1 MKTRNVIVG
10 LLVLVAIGAA
20 FYIYWTGSKSSPD
33 SAQTTPTTTSAAVTE
48 TQDVAM
54 TEQMAAS
61 SQTVAST
68 SARPTSP
75 RERYVHSTNLLL
87 LVEQLRADADAGD
100 VGAIRAISD
109 SYRECFPYA
118 QNPELLDV
126 DHTKSLFREPD
137 LSIALALQ
145 RKQSQRCR
153 DLIVS
158 EPIETEMM
166 VKAIE
171 STVDLTDLTGQAEQL
186 LDDQTQKAGDPSKGL
201 STDEIAAASTRVAL
215 SKDPE
220 AIAMLALSQVGS
232 GFPDNSSGRRRTNT
246 YAWLLVAC
254 DFGRDCSADGL
265 SVRRNCLLDRRCVDG
280 DYRELL
286 RRRILPPDEYE
297 LVLQA
302 EREILQAINIGNVSH
317 LFH

>member
-1 MKTRNVIVG
+1 MKTRNAIVG

-20 FYIYWTGSKSSPD
+20 FYVYSTGSKSSPD
-33 SAQTTPTTTSAAVTE
+33 SAQTTPATTSAAVTE

-54 TEQMAAS
+54 SQQMAAS
-61 SQTVAST
+61 SQILAPT

-75 RERYVHSTNLLL
+75 RERYVQSTNLFE

-100 VGAIRAISD
+100 ADAIRTIANV
-109 SYRECFPYA
+109 YGECFSYVL
-118 QNPELLDV
+118 NPNVLDV
-126 DHTKSLFREPD
+126 EHVKSTFREPE
-137 LSIALALQ
+137 LSIALSLR
-145 RKQSQRCR
+145 RKQSERCG
-153 DLIVS
+153 DLIATGA
-158 EPIETEMM
+158 IDTDTLA
-166 VKAIE
+166 KAIE
-171 STVDLTDLTGQAEQL
+171 RTVGLADLTGQAEQIL
-186 LDDQTQKAGDPSKGL
+186 NDQTQNAGDPSKGL
-201 STDEIAAASTRVAL
+201 SKNEIAAASEKIAL

-220 AIAMLALSQVGS
+220 AIAMLALSQSGS

-265 SVRRNCLLDRRCVDG
+265 SVRRTCLLDRRCVNG

-297 LVLQA
+297 RVLQA
-302 EREILQAINIGNVSH
+302 EREILQAINSGNVSH